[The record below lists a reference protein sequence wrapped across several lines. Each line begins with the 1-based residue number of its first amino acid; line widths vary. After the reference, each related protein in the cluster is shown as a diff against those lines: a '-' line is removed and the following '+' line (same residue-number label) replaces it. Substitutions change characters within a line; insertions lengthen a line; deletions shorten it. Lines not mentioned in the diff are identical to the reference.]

1 MPGILIKNVTV
12 ITMQGRD
19 HIISDGEIAIDGGII
34 IGVGQVGTVTP
45 DFKPNRVIDGQGY
58 VAVPGLINCHTHAAM
73 TLLRGY
79 ADDLPLMQWLSEKI
93 WPLEAKLESEDI
105 YWGSML
111 CCLEMIKS
119 GTTSFADMYFHMPEV
134 ARAVEKAGM
143 RACLSRGLI
152 GIGPEADS
160 ALEQSRQFVK
170 DWHGAANGRITTM
183 LGPHAPYTCPPD
195 YLKKV
200 IALADELGVGIHIH
214 LSESRTEV
222 EDITRDYGKS
232 PVKLMLETGLLERQV
247 LAAHCVHLSE
257 EDIDILVQKGVG
269 VAHNP
274 ESNMKLA
281 SGIAPV
287 DKMLKRGVKIGLGTD
302 GAASNNNLD
311 MMEEMRS
318 AALLQKVACM
328 DPMVLPS
335 YEILKMATCNGAEVL
350 GLEKEVGMIK
360 EGMKA
365 DIILL
370 NFHKPHLYPKHDL
383 IAHMVYSAQSAD
395 VETVLIDGQVV
406 MENRRVLTLDEEE
419 ILKKAQEIAVRLVGQ
434 K

>member
-1 MPGILIKNVTV
+1 LSGILVKNVNV
-12 ITMQGRD
+12 VTMQGHDR
-19 HIISDGEIAIDGGII
+19 IISDAEIAIDKGKI
-34 IGVGQVGTVTP
+34 IGVGPVGTVKP
-45 DFKPNRVIDGQGY
+45 DFRPDRLIDGRGF
-58 VAVPGLINCHTHAAM
+58 VAMPGLINCHTHAAM

-79 ADDLPLMQWLSEKI
+79 ADDLPLMHWLSEKI
-93 WPLEAKLESEDI
+93 WPLEAKLEPGDI
-105 YWGSML
+105 YWGSLL

-119 GTTSFADMYFHMPEV
+119 GTTTFADMYFHMPEV
-134 ARAVEKAGM
+134 ARAVEKSGI

-152 GIGPEADS
+152 GVGPEAET
-160 ALEQSRQFVK
+160 ALEQSKQFVQ

-200 IALADELGVGIHIH
+200 MALADQLAVGIHIH
-214 LSESRTEV
+214 LAESKTEI
-222 EDITRDYGKS
+222 EDITRDYNKS
-232 PVKLMLETGLLERQV
+232 PVKLMLDTGVLERRV
-247 LAAHCVHLSE
+247 LAAHCVHLTD
-257 EDIDILVQKGVG
+257 EDIDILAEKGVG

-287 DKMLKRGVKIGLGTD
+287 YKMLKKGVKVGLGTD

-311 MMEEMRS
+311 MIEEMRS
-318 AALLQKVACM
+318 ASLLQKVACM
-328 DPMVLPS
+328 DPVVLPS
-335 YEILKMATCNGAEVL
+335 YETLKMATCGGAGIL
-350 GLEKEVGMIK
+350 GLENEVGMLK

-406 MENRRVLTLDEEE
+406 MENRRVLTIDEEE
-419 ILKKAQEIAVRLVGQ
+419 VLSKVQEIAERLIG
-434 K
+434 KK